1 MGSMKDY
8 FIKDKAEEGQRVDL
22 HLPTGEKT
30 DDYIVIRSIHSE
42 TFISAMN
49 KAKQDFMLARIENED
64 AEIDNN
70 KVLAS
75 LIKSWSF
82 DEELT
87 PESATEFLT
96 NAPQVGEQINK
107 LAADAKFH
115 YGKKSKDS

>member
-1 MGSMKDY
+1 MGSMSDY

-30 DDYIVIRSIHSE
+30 DDYLVIRSIHSDA
-42 TFISAMN
+42 FIDAMN
-49 KAKQDFMLARIENED
+49 KAKQDLLVARINEED
-64 AEIDNN
+64 AEIDND

-87 PESATEFLT
+87 INNATKFL
-96 NAPQVGEQINK
+96 NQAPQVAEQINK
-107 LAADAKFH
+107 LAVDAKFH
-115 YGKKSKDS
+115 YGKKPTDS